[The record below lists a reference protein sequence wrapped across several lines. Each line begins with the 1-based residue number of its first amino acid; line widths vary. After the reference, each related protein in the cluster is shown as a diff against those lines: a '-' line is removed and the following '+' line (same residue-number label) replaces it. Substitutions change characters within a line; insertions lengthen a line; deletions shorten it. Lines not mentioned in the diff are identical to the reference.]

1 MVSWCKPRRG
11 LVWVTAGILAVG
23 GVQWAW
29 AQEAGDVG
37 PSRIKG
43 VRKNFNWPGKSS

>member
-37 PSRIKG
+37 PKQNKRCQEE
-43 VRKNFNWPGKSS
+43 F